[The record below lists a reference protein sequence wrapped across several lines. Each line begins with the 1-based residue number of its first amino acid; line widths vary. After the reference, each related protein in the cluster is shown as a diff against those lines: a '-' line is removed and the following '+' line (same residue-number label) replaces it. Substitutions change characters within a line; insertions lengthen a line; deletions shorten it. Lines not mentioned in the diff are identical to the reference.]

1 MGIIT
6 GIRKRGALMII
17 LIGIATGGFII
28 MDVVQNQNM
37 SASAGNIGSVE
48 GVTLDFNEMRSM
60 EEILYQGSDADEYS
74 KETISGIT
82 SSRMLFRLKKPRMLG

>member
-74 KETISGIT
+74 K
-82 SSRMLFRLKKPRMLG
+82 RLYLELLRRECYFD